1 MFQAQ
6 QLVFYTCVS
15 PVHMGAGQ
23 AVGAIDNPIQRE
35 VHTGHPLIAGSGIK
49 GAVRHHFM
57 HTWEDKNLITRL
69 FGPERDASDHAGAIA
84 FTDAALVT
92 FPVRSLK
99 NTFVYATCPTAL
111 GRLKRYAG
119 AVAGWAVPNVKEG
132 EAKLAGSSA
141 VSANNRLVLEA
152 FDFAAKEDADVKAI
166 AEWLAVNALPKG
178 VEHEFFRNKLKD
190 DLAVLSDTEF
200 GHFVRHATVVEAHV
214 KIENETGTAAKG
226 ALFYT
231 ENLPPESLLAGLVLA
246 TVERQSRMSAE
257 RGDAKVFDQ
266 AKSALNAVLEGY
278 NGHTGLADRLL
289 QVGGDATTGR
299 GLIVVHP
306 TKEGI

>member
-49 GAVRHHFM
+49 GAVRHHFTR
-57 HTWEDKNLITRL
+57 TWDDKNLLTRL

-84 FTDAALVT
+84 FTDAVLVA

-111 GRLKRYAG
+111 ARMKRLAG
-119 AVAGWAVPNVKEG
+119 DMASWAVPTVDEG
-132 EAKLAGSSA
+132 NAKTAGMKA
-141 VSANNRLVLEA
+141 VSTHNRLVLEA
-152 FDFAAKEDADVKAI
+152 FDFAANEDASVKAI
-166 AEWLAVNALPKG
+166 ADWLAANALPQSP
-178 VEHEFFRNKLKD
+178 EHEFFREKLKD
-190 DLAVLSDTEF
+190 DLVVLSDTEF
-200 GHFVRHATVVEAHV
+200 NHFVRHATVVEPHV
-214 KIENETGTAAKG
+214 RINDTTGTADDG
-226 ALFYT
+226 GLFYT

-246 TVERQSRMSAE
+246 SAE
-257 RGDAKVFDQ
+257 RQKKGDRRDDLKNAETVLAD
-266 AKSALNAVLEGY
+266 ALRDAGERR
-278 NGHTGLADRLL
+278 GLADRLL

-306 TKEGI
+306 AGEGM